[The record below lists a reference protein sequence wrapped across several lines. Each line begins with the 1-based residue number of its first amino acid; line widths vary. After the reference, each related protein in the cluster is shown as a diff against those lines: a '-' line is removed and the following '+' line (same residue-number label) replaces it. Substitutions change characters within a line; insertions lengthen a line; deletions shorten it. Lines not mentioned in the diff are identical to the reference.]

1 MNQTFVMYDNI
12 IIHHN
17 KVTIYTRHRHGVR
30 YSLHIS
36 SSKVVSGQCICVL
49 QPKQSL
55 CGTTQ
60 IFLARKLICLGIKIC
75 KQFYT
80 IRNNILDVKIY
91 VLLSY
96 NAITFTWIIPI
107 KIWPSIMPFY
117 LSYKILINKPVF
129 SQHRNQYKKKSVK
142 YRLFLTSFLHCMLNL
157 PILCLITII
166 HFYAVTG
173 RAFGLQETAHSCKNS
188 YRVLRDPVFPGVNS
202 KLCHFY
208 SYNTQ

>member
-1 MNQTFVMYDNI
+1 MRTDRQTDTHTDRQTDRHTPMITIPCGLRRAGNETFVMYDNI

-30 YSLHIS
+30 YPLHIS

-49 QPKQSL
+49 QTKQSL

-96 NAITFTWIIPI
+96 NAITFT
-107 KIWPSIMPFY
+107 
-117 LSYKILINKPVF
+117 
-129 SQHRNQYKKKSVK
+129 
-142 YRLFLTSFLHCMLNL
+142 
-157 PILCLITII
+157 
-166 HFYAVTG
+166 
-173 RAFGLQETAHSCKNS
+173 
-188 YRVLRDPVFPGVNS
+188 
-202 KLCHFY
+202 
-208 SYNTQ
+208 

>member
-1 MNQTFVMYDNI
+1 MHHILNETFVMYDNI

-30 YSLHIS
+30 YPLHIS

-55 CGTTQ
+55 CSTTQ

-80 IRNNILDVKIY
+80 LRNIILDVKIY

-96 NAITFTWIIPI
+96 NAITFT
-107 KIWPSIMPFY
+107 
-117 LSYKILINKPVF
+117 
-129 SQHRNQYKKKSVK
+129 
-142 YRLFLTSFLHCMLNL
+142 
-157 PILCLITII
+157 
-166 HFYAVTG
+166 
-173 RAFGLQETAHSCKNS
+173 
-188 YRVLRDPVFPGVNS
+188 
-202 KLCHFY
+202 
-208 SYNTQ
+208 